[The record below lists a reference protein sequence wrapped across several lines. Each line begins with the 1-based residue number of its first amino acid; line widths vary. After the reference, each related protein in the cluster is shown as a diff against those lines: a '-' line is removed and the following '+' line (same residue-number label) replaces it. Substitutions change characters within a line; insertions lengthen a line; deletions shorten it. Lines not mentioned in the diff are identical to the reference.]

1 MRASLT
7 VVSGP
12 LARQSIEVSHGKLL
26 IGREPDCHLR
36 PDSPLVSRHHCVL
49 LLDDYTLR
57 IRDLASKNGTF
68 VNSRRVGTS
77 ETILSHGDIVAL
89 GDMVCQ
95 ASVSSAATEAEPMP
109 RGEKPKASPSSLEG
123 TGVFGTR
130 TFWAASCW
138 SSCPSRDIA
147 RPRETCCR
155 RSSWGTA
162 NQNSA
167 TQSSVL
173 ARNSSRASDPCRVQT
188 AVPSVPL

>member
-36 PDSPLVSRHHCVL
+36 PDSPLISRHHCVL

-95 ASVSSAATEAEPMP
+95 VSVSSAATEVEPVP
-109 RGEKPKASPSSLEG
+109 PVAQPTASPSSLEG
-123 TGVFGTR
+123 TGVFEGDTVQDEYSGVVSPRQDVPAPTPDLPSALPASPDDVGR
-130 TFWAASCW
+130 T
-138 SSCPSRDIA
+138 
-147 RPRETCCR
+147 
-155 RSSWGTA
+155 
-162 NQNSA
+162 
-167 TQSSVL
+167 V
-173 ARNSSRASDPCRVQT
+173 
-188 AVPSVPL
+188 